1 MAETTVKQHFIKYSG
16 TKAQFIAAGYPA
28 TYEDKIVFIKGGA
41 NGTGECIYTRGMYFA
56 NFNELITAYVSGMNF
71 LKGVTVDGTSY
82 NAAAGGGYVA
92 FEATDPTTVG
102 VNVNQGKITIG
113 LTTAFLNNITA
124 LGTEITNIKRDYA
137 TTSAVN
143 TAIGN
148 AKTELIGS
156 SSDASTANTIGGA
169 KKYADEAGSGALDRA
184 KAYADTK
191 KSEVIGANTDEA
203 DDDTIYGAKAFAQ
216 GKVND
221 IASTLIGV
229 TTDASDKSTIYGA
242 KNFATSKAN
251 TAESNAKGYADT
263 KKSEVIG
270 SSSDKSTDNTIYGA
284 KAYADAKV
292 AEVNGVAGGI
302 DTRLKA
308 VEGDV
313 TTIKGDYL
321 KSTDKTELTGLI
333 NTEKGRVDVLVGS
346 DTGKSARAIVQDEVA
361 KQLTSENIS
370 DSFDTLKEIA
380 EWLSSHPEDVT
391 AMNEAIEANADAI
404 EVLNGADTVEGS
416 VAKTVKDAVNTVRG
430 WVSDGYATKDQVN
443 AKYTKPSNGI
453 PETDLASD
461 VQTSLGKADSAY
473 QKPSAGIP
481 KTDLV
486 EGVQTSLSKA
496 DTAVQSV
503 VSGSANGTISVDGTD
518 VAVKGLGSA
527 AYTASNAYA
536 TSTQGGYANSALQT
550 VGAGDYIT
558 VGTKSGNNGAKTQTV
573 TAKVA
578 TIESSTAL
586 KQGFADAFDAKRQIE
601 GAVSTAQG
609 YANTAESNAKSY
621 ADSQWEW
628 LDLD

>member
-1 MAETTVKQHFIKYSG
+1 MAETTNKHFIKFSG
-16 TKAQFIAAGYPA
+16 TKEQFIAKGYPT
-28 TYEDKIVFIKGGA
+28 TYQDKIVFIG
-41 NGTGECIYTRGMYFA
+41 NGECIFTRGMYFA
-56 NFNELITAYVSGMNF
+56 NFNELITAYVAGMNF

-113 LTTAFLNNITA
+113 LTTAFLNNITN
-124 LGTEITNIKRDYA
+124 LGTDITNIKNNYA
-137 TTSAVN
+137 TTSAMN

-148 AKTELIGS
+148 AKTELKGTD
-156 SSDASTANTIGGA
+156 SDTLNSETIKGA
-169 KKYADEAGSGALDRA
+169 KKYAENVGNTVTTNLKGSDSDTADSETIAGAKKYATEAGNGALDRA
-184 KAYADTK
+184 KAYADD
-191 KSEVIGANTDEA
+191 VAG
-203 DDDTIYGAKAFAQ
+203 
-216 GKVND
+216 
-221 IASTLIGV
+221 
-229 TTDASDKSTIYGA
+229 
-242 KNFATSKAN
+242 
-251 TAESNAKGYADT
+251 TAETNAKGYADT

-270 SSSDKSTDNTIYGA
+270 KSGDASTATTIYGA
-284 KAYADAKV
+284 KAYADAKKS
-292 AEVNGVAGGI
+292 EVIGNASTDTKDSKTIEGVRKYVEDKTANIASDSRVQGVE
-302 DTRLKA
+302 DRVKA
-308 VEGDV
+308 IED
-313 TTIKGDYL
+313 DYL
-321 KSTDKTELTGLI
+321 VAQDKTDLTGLI

-346 DTGKSARAIVQDEVA
+346 DSGKSARAIVQDEVA

-430 WVSDGYATKDQVN
+430 WVSEGYATKDQVN

-453 PETDLASD
+453 PTSDLASGI
-461 VQTSLGKADSAY
+461 VTSLGKADTAY
-473 QKPSAGIP
+473 QKASTGIP
-481 KTDLV
+481 KTDL
-486 EGVQTSLSKA
+486 ESGVQTSLGKA

-527 AYTASNAYA
+527 AYTASTAYA
-536 TSTQGGYANSALQT
+536 TSAQGGKADSALQSVEGST
-550 VGAGDYIT
+550 YVEVTG
-558 VGTKSGNNGAKTQTV
+558 KSSNKQTISI
-573 TAKVA
+573 KKDDIISGLA
-578 TIESSTAL
+578 T
-586 KQGFADAFDAKRQIE
+586 DAN
-601 GAVSTAQG
+601 AQG
-609 YANTAESNAKSY
+609 YANTAETNAKSY

>member
-1 MAETTVKQHFIKYSG
+1 MAETTVKQHFIKFSG
-16 TKAQFIAAGYPA
+16 TKAQFIAKGYPT
-28 TYEDKIVFIKGGA
+28 TYQDKIVFIG
-41 NGTGECIYTRGMYFA
+41 NGECIFTRGMYFA
-56 NFNELITAYVSGMNF
+56 NFNELITAYVAGMNF

-92 FEATDPTTVG
+92 FEATDPATVG
-102 VNVNQGKITIG
+102 VNVSQGKITIG
-113 LTTAFLNNITA
+113 LTTAFLNSITN

-137 TTSAVN
+137 TTSAMN

-169 KKYADEAGSGALDRA
+169 KKYADEAGNGALDRA
-184 KAYADTK
+184 KSYADTK

-216 GKVND
+216 GKVNN

-229 TTDASDKSTIYGA
+229 TTDASDQSTIFGA

-251 TAESNAKGYADT
+251 TAETNAKSYADT

-270 SSSDKSTDNTIYGA
+270 ASGDAATANTIYGA

-321 KSTDKTELTGLI
+321 KSTDKTALTNLI
-333 NTEKGRVDVLVGS
+333 NTEKGRVDTLVGS

-416 VAKTVKDAVNTVRG
+416 VAKTVKDSINTVRS
-430 WVSDGYATKDQVN
+430 WVSEGYATKDQVN
-443 AKYTKPSNGI
+443 AKYTKPSTGI
-453 PETDLASD
+453 PTSDLASGI
-461 VQTSLGKADSAY
+461 VTSLGKADTAY
-473 QKPSAGIP
+473 QKASSGIP
-481 KTDLV
+481 KTDLAS
-486 EGVQTSLSKA
+486 GVQTSLGKA

-518 VAVKGLGSA
+518 VAVKGLGTA
-527 AYTASNAYA
+527 AYTASTAYA
-536 TSTQGGYANSALQT
+536 TSAQGGYANSALQS

-558 VGTKSGNNGAKTQTV
+558 VGTKSGNNGAKTQTI

-578 TIESSTAL
+578 TIESATAL
-586 KQGFADAFDAKRQIE
+586 KQGFADAFDTKRQIE
-601 GAVSTAQG
+601 GAAS
-609 YANTAESNAKSY
+609 TAESNAKSY